1 MTFQEGGNFD
11 SSRVQR
17 RSGGK
22 AAIGGGVGVIA
33 LVLLSQL
40 FGVDLTQFAS
50 LLDTTSTGTQ
60 SQSSDLTGCD
70 TADRANAD
78 DECRYGWTMESL
90 DAYWADTLDTQ
101 TGVAYTMPSAV
112 SFSGSVST
120 GCGSATSA
128 VGPFYCPADETVY
141 IDVSFYE
148 VLRTDFGTTG
158 GPLAQMYITAH
169 EVGHHIEHITGVLG
183 DADRG
188 GSGADS
194 DSVRVELMADCLA
207 GMWAGAAATTPD
219 PDTGRPF
226 LEPITDAQL
235 RDALD
240 AAAAVGDDRIQEAS
254 GGSVDPHQFTHG
266 SATQRQRWFTRGY
279 ERGSFDACN
288 TFEVADLDLGADE

>member
-1 MTFQEGGNFD
+1 M
-11 SSRVQR
+11 
-17 RSGGK
+17 
-22 AAIGGGVGVIA
+22 
-33 LVLLSQL
+33 
-40 FGVDLTQFAS
+40 
-50 LLDTTSTGTQ
+50 
-60 SQSSDLTGCD
+60 
-70 TADRANAD
+70 
-78 DECRYGWTMESL
+78 
-90 DAYWADTLDTQ
+90 
-101 TGVAYTMPSAV
+101 
-112 SFSGSVST
+112 
-120 GCGSATSA
+120 
-128 VGPFYCPADETVY
+128 
-141 IDVSFYE
+141 SFYE

-254 GGSVDPHQFTHG
+254 GSSVDPHQFTHG

-288 TFEVADLDLGADE
+288 TFEVADLDLGADG

>member
-1 MTFQEGGNFD
+1 MTVFCRHDIQEGGNFD

-101 TGVAYTMPSAV
+101 TGVAYTMPRAV

-128 VGPFYCPADETVY
+128 VGPFTVLLTKL
-141 IDVSFYE
+141 S
-148 VLRTDFGTTG
+148 T
-158 GPLAQMYITAH
+158 
-169 EVGHHIEHITGVLG
+169 
-183 DADRG
+183 
-188 GSGADS
+188 
-194 DSVRVELMADCLA
+194 
-207 GMWAGAAATTPD
+207 
-219 PDTGRPF
+219 
-226 LEPITDAQL
+226 
-235 RDALD
+235 
-240 AAAAVGDDRIQEAS
+240 
-254 GGSVDPHQFTHG
+254 
-266 SATQRQRWFTRGY
+266 
-279 ERGSFDACN
+279 
-288 TFEVADLDLGADE
+288 